1 MRKRYITVFILSL
14 LSCLLSGIIYFNPP
28 TDYDGG
34 PMLAYNFLF
43 FFPLLIVAF
52 ILSLIAIILFL
63 TGKEKIP
70 KTNIINYLPLFL
82 NIPILILFYSV
93 INQIIS
99 TDYSDYEPDDMIVK
113 TEKVELPKY
122 TFLLSGVEYKNS
134 DRRIYIAESEQGKPV
149 LFMREYFLNG
159 NFDFYFGTHN
169 DSLLIIIPDSAR
181 IHLENERTPE
191 LDMQILIKNY
201 NYLSINEQ
209 FRDSVKIFLWD
220 YQF

>member
-1 MRKRYITVFILSL
+1 MRKRFITVFILSL
-14 LSCLLSGIIYFNPP
+14 LSCLISAIIYFNPP

-43 FFPLLIVAF
+43 FFPLMIVAF

-134 DRRIYIAESEQGKPV
+134 DRRIYIAESERGKPV

-159 NFDFYFGTHN
+159 NFDLYFGTLN
-169 DSLLIIIPDSAR
+169 DSLLIIIPDSAT

-201 NYLSINEQ
+201 DYLSINEQ
-209 FRDSVKIFLWD
+209 FRDSVKIFLWE